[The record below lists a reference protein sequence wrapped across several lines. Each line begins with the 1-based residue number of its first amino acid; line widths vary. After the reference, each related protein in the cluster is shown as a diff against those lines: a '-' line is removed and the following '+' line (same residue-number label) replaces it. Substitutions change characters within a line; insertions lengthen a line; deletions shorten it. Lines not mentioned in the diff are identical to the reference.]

1 MHALRLNGA
10 GSRLGSTVGST
21 RVAVCDDRRHRR
33 LVSRVEH
40 PLGMKRMLAL
50 RYLLVA
56 TSRSLRW
63 WTSCVRVST
72 PLNSVFAR
80 MDPPRPASPGRMA
93 RILRGYQGPRSRSN
107 AAPSAMTGPSWPGGP
122 TNWAPIGSPDS
133 ERPHGVETAGKP
145 TKLQGIALRDSTI
158 K

>member
-10 GSRLGSTVGST
+10 GSWLGSTVGST

-56 TSRSLRW
+56 TSKSSSMVDLLG
-63 WTSCVRVST
+63 VSVN
-72 PLNSVFAR
+72 PSEQPVC
-80 MDPPRPASPGRMA
+80 PAE
-93 RILRGYQGPRSRSN
+93 L
-107 AAPSAMTGPSWPGGP
+107 APF
-122 TNWAPIGSPDS
+122 
-133 ERPHGVETAGKP
+133 
-145 TKLQGIALRDSTI
+145 
-158 K
+158 

>member
-33 LVSRVEH
+33 RVSRVEH

-56 TSRSLRW
+56 TSKSPSMVDL
-63 WTSCVRVST
+63 
-72 PLNSVFAR
+72 LGASV
-80 MDPPRPASPGRMA
+80 
-93 RILRGYQGPRSRSN
+93 N
-107 AAPSAMTGPSWPGGP
+107 PSEQA
-122 TNWAPIGSPDS
+122 
-133 ERPHGVETAGKP
+133 VCTAGFAP
-145 TKLQGIALRDSTI
+145 F
-158 K
+158 

>member
-56 TSRSLRW
+56 TSKSSLMVNLLG
-63 WTSCVRVST
+63 SSVNPSEQAVCPAKFAPFLS
-72 PLNSVFAR
+72 SVFAR
-80 MDPPRPASPGRMA
+80 MDPRRPASPGRIA
-93 RILRGYQGPRSRSN
+93 RIPPRLPGTTLAFERSTECNDRSVVAGRTDELGADGQSR
-107 AAPSAMTGPSWPGGP
+107 
-122 TNWAPIGSPDS
+122 
-133 ERPHGVETAGKP
+133 
-145 TKLQGIALRDSTI
+145 
-158 K
+158 